1 MSELVRLSLS
11 LEKPLFERLEKM
23 VKRSGY
29 GNRSEFVRDMIRH
42 QLVEREWDANTEV
55 VGTVTLVYDHHARH
69 LSDKLTHL
77 QHEHHAAVLA
87 TTHVHLDH
95 HLCAE
100 MILVRD
106 KAKHVRRLADS
117 LRQQKGVFHAELSM
131 TSTGTAL
138 R

>member
-11 LEKPLFERLEKM
+11 IEKPLFERLEKM

-42 QLVEREWDANTEV
+42 QLVRQEWNANTEV

-100 MILVRD
+100 MILARGPARQIKKITD
-106 KAKHVRRLADS
+106 L
-117 LRQQKGVFHAELSM
+117 LRQQKGVLHAALSLG
-131 TSTGTAL
+131 STGKSLA
-138 R
+138 